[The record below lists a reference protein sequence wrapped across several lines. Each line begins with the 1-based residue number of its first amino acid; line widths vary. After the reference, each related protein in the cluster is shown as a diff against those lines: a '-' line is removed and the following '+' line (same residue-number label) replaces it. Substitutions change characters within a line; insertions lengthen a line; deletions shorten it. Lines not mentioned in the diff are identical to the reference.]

1 MKMIGLQMQSTV
13 ELECVR
19 DLYARPYSAV
29 PFSIGADQIQSA
41 MDAFLNFLSLPED
54 VKRHIDMKIAPRH
67 RRGDLGYKS
76 RVPEEDIYND
86 SKEFFHYHPVILN
99 QYEDYIK
106 TQPVLENFL
115 AHAAPLWNVVY
126 AVIRDVLS
134 CFEKDFPG
142 TLKKVFDT
150 DSPHIVLRFLK
161 YDFAVSGAYLAKP
174 HFDAGSFTLAIAES
188 CPGLRIG
195 TNPED
200 LALVQHEDQKALFMI
215 SSNYRK
221 IIDTD
226 LLKPGWHDVVQ
237 LDSTHIGKPFSRWA
251 LVAFIDGVDV
261 EALSRDETHKWFK
274 AEGVEKV
281 R

>member
-1 MKMIGLQMQSTV
+1 MIGLQMRNTA
-13 ELECVR
+13 ELEHVR
-19 DLYARPYSAV
+19 DLYARPYSVV
-29 PFSIGADQIQSA
+29 PFSIGGDQIQSA
-41 MDAFLNFLSLPED
+41 MDAFLNFLALPED
-54 VKRHIDMKIAPRH
+54 VKHHIDMKIAPRH

-76 RVPEEDIYND
+76 RMPEDDIYND
-86 SKEFFHYHPVILN
+86 SKEFFHFHPVILS
-99 QYEDYIK
+99 QYADYIK

-115 AHAAPLWNVVY
+115 THASPLWNAVYDVV
-126 AVIRDVLS
+126 RGVLS

-142 TLKKVFDT
+142 TIKKVFDT
-150 DSPHIVLRFLK
+150 DNPHIVLRFLK
-161 YDFAVSGAYLAKP
+161 YDFAVSGIHLAKP

-200 LALVQHEDQKALFMI
+200 LTLVQHEDQEALFMI

-274 AEGVEKV
+274 VE
-281 R
+281 